1 MIAIE
6 GESILTAAEMRAA
19 EEVVIATGVSVET
32 LMERAGTA
40 IAHAVRR
47 LSEAN
52 EILILCGPGN
62 NGGDGYVAAR
72 VLAEMGAMVRVAALS
87 EPKTDAARA
96 ARAAWRGPVERLGE
110 AEPAP
115 VLVDA
120 LFGTGLTRP
129 LDATEAPS
137 RASNPDCSPAD
148 AGAQLSFNGAPDGLS
163 CSPASAGEQPV
174 VECLRLLATAA
185 QLTIAVDLPSGLA
198 TDSGRVLSTPPVFTL
213 TLALCAVKPA
223 HLLQPAAR
231 YCGQIRLLDI
241 GVTATS
247 QAEVLPTP
255 ILPTPGPDSHKYTRG
270 MVAIIA
276 GTMSGAADLA
286 ALAAMRAGAGYV
298 TLVGDSQGPP
308 HALVRT
314 PFSTDALA
322 NDRIGAL
329 VIGPGLGRD
338 DTGRTRLDAALSA
351 GHPLIID
358 GDALRLIDPDRIK
371 ALNVP
376 VILTPHA
383 GEFDALFGK
392 SDADKIT
399 RARDAAT
406 RANAVVV
413 FKGAD
418 TVIAA
423 PDGRVRIAQ
432 GASDWLS
439 TAGTGDVLA
448 GAIGAMLAMGLAAGL
463 DPLDAAGAGVWLHGD
478 AARRLGAAFIADDL
492 ADALRCAR
500 AAL

>member
-1 MIAIE
+1 MIDIE
-6 GESILTAAEMRAA
+6 AQPILTAAEMRAA
-19 EEVVIATGVSVET
+19 EDAVIAGGVSVET
-32 LMERAGTA
+32 LMDRAGTA

-47 LSEAN
+47 LAGVN
-52 EILILCGPGN
+52 EVLILCGPGN

-72 VLAEMGAMVRVAALS
+72 VLTEMGAAVRVAALS
-87 EPKTDAARA
+87 EPKTNAAKSARA
-96 ARAAWRGPVERLGE
+96 GWSGPIETLAE
-110 AEPAP
+110 AKPTP
-115 VLVDA
+115 ILVDA

-129 LDATEAPS
+129 LDAEPAPAPG
-137 RASNPDCSPAD
+137 RSPAD
-148 AGAQLSFNGAPDGLS
+148 AGAQLSSKGSPDGLLCAS
-163 CSPASAGEQPV
+163 ASAGEQSV
-174 VECLRLLATAA
+174 VGRLHFLANAA
-185 QLTIAVDLPSGLA
+185 QLSIAVDLPSGLA
-198 TDSGRVLSTPPVFTL
+198 TDSGQALSQPPVFNL
-213 TLALCAVKPA
+213 TLALGAVKPA
-223 HLLQPAAR
+223 HLLQPATR

-241 GVTATS
+241 GVPTTS
-247 QAEVLPTP
+247 QAEVIKTPSLPN
-255 ILPTPGPDSHKYTRG
+255 PGPDSHKYTRG

-276 GTMSGAADLA
+276 GTMSGASDLA

-298 TLVGDSQGPP
+298 TLLGDSQGPP

-314 PFSTDALA
+314 PFSDQALA

-338 DTGRTRLDAALSA
+338 DLAKVRLEAALNS

-358 GDALRLIDPDRIK
+358 GDALRLLDPDRIK
-371 ALNVP
+371 ALKVP

-399 RARDAAT
+399 RARKAAS
-406 RANAVVV
+406 RANAIVV

-432 GASDWLS
+432 DASDWLS

-448 GAIGAMLAMGLAAGL
+448 GAIGAMLAAKL
-463 DPLDAAGAGVWLHGD
+463 DPLDAACAGVWLHGD
-478 AARRLGAAFIADDL
+478 AARRLGPAFIADDL
-492 ADALRCAR
+492 AEALRSAR
-500 AAL
+500 GAL

>member
-1 MIAIE
+1 MIHIE
-6 GESILTAAEMRAA
+6 GQAILTAAEMRAA
-19 EEVVIATGVSVET
+19 EDAVIAGGVSVET

-47 LSEAN
+47 LAGAN
-52 EILILCGPGN
+52 DVLILCGPGN
-62 NGGDGYVAAR
+62 NGGDGYIAAR
-72 VLAEMGAMVRVAALS
+72 VLVEMGVAVRVAALS
-87 EPKTDAARA
+87 TPKTDAAKS
-96 ARAAWRGPVERLGE
+96 ARAGWSGPVETL
-110 AEPAP
+110 AAAMPAP
-115 VLVDA
+115 ILVDA

-129 LDATEAPS
+129 LDSGSTPTPN
-137 RASNPDCSPAD
+137 RSPAD
-148 AGAQLSFNGAPDGLS
+148 AGAQLSSERSPNGLLWAS
-163 CSPASAGEQPV
+163 ASAGERSV
-174 VECLRLLATAA
+174 VECLHALANAA
-185 QLTIAVDLPSGLA
+185 QLSIAVDLPSGLA
-198 TDSGRVLSTPPVFTL
+198 TDSGEALSTPPVFNL
-213 TLALCAVKPA
+213 TLALGAVKPA

-241 GVTATS
+241 GVPTLS
-247 QAEVLPTP
+247 QAEVLKAP

-298 TLVGDSQGPP
+298 TLLGDSQGPP
-308 HALVRT
+308 HALVRA
-314 PFSTDALA
+314 PFTDHALA

-338 DTGRTRLDAALSA
+338 DLAKTRLEAALISN
-351 GHPLIID
+351 HPLIID
-358 GDALRLIDPDRIK
+358 GDALRLIAPERIK
-371 ALNVP
+371 ALTVP

-392 SDADKIT
+392 SDADKIA
-399 RARDAAT
+399 RARDAAV

-432 GASDWLS
+432 DASDWLS

-448 GAIGAMLAMGLAAGL
+448 GAIGAMLAAGL
-463 DPLDAAGAGVWLHGD
+463 EPLDAACAGVWLHGD

-492 ADALRCAR
+492 AEALRSAR
-500 AAL
+500 ASL

>member
-1 MIAIE
+1 MIEIE
-6 GESILTAAEMRAA
+6 GRPILTAAEMRAA
-19 EEVVIATGVSVET
+19 EDAVIATGVSVET

-47 LSEAN
+47 LAGVN

-72 VLAEMGAMVRVAALS
+72 VLAEMGLAVRVAALS
-87 EPKTDAARA
+87 EPKTDAAKS
-96 ARAAWRGPVERLGE
+96 ARAGWGGPVETLAE
-110 AEPAP
+110 AKPSA

-129 LDATEAPS
+129 LDAITTPTPN
-137 RASNPDCSPAD
+137 RSPAD
-148 AGAQLSFNGAPDGLS
+148 AGAQSRPSREPLELSWA
-163 CSPASAGEQPV
+163 PASAGERST
-174 VECLRLLATAA
+174 VERLYSLANAA
-185 QLTIAVDLPSGLA
+185 QVSIAVDLPSGLA
-198 TDSGRVLSTPPVFTL
+198 TDSGKALSEPPIFDL
-213 TLALCAVKPA
+213 TVALGAVKPA

-231 YCGQIRLLDI
+231 YCGQFRLLDI
-241 GVTATS
+241 GVPTAS
-247 QAEVLPTP
+247 QAEVLKAPS
-255 ILPTPGPDSHKYTRG
+255 LPTPSPDSHKYTRG

-276 GTMSGAADLA
+276 GTMTGAADLA

-298 TLVGDSQGPP
+298 TLLGDSQGPP
-308 HALVRT
+308 HALVRA
-314 PFSTDALA
+314 PFTGHALA

-338 DTGRTRLDAALSA
+338 DLAKARLDTSLNA

-358 GDALRLIDPDRIK
+358 GDALRLIDPERIK
-371 ALNVP
+371 ALKVP

-383 GEFDALFGK
+383 GEFDALFGN
-392 SDADKIT
+392 SDDDKIT

-406 RANAVVV
+406 RANAIVV

-423 PDGRVRIAQ
+423 PDGRVRVAQ
-432 GASDWLS
+432 GARDWLS

-448 GAIGAMLAMGLAAGL
+448 GAIGAMLAARL
-463 DPLDAAGAGVWLHGD
+463 DPLDAACAGVWLHGD
-478 AARRLGAAFIADDL
+478 AARRLGPAFIADDL
-492 ADALRCAR
+492 AEALRSAR
-500 AAL
+500 ASL

>member
-1 MIAIE
+1 MIPIE
-6 GESILTAAEMRAA
+6 GQPILTAAEMRAA
-19 EEVVIATGVSVET
+19 EDAVIAGGVTVER
-32 LMERAGTA
+32 LMDRAGTA
-40 IAHAVRR
+40 IAYAVRR
-47 LSEAN
+47 LAGTN
-52 EILILCGPGN
+52 EVLILCGPGN

-72 VLAEMGAMVRVAALS
+72 VLAEMGVAVRVAALS
-87 EPKTDAARA
+87 EPGTDAAKS
-96 ARAAWRGPVERLGE
+96 ARAGWLGPVETLAE
-110 AEPAP
+110 ARPAP
-115 VLVDA
+115 ILVDA

-129 LDATEAPS
+129 LDVHTGPTP
-137 RASNPDCSPAD
+137 NTTPAE
-148 AGAQLSFNGAPDGLS
+148 AGAQLGNVIDRPTGSPSWA
-163 CSPASAGEQPV
+163 PASAGGVSV
-174 VECLRLLATAA
+174 VGRLHFLANAA
-185 QLTIAVDLPSGLA
+185 QLSIAVDLPSGLA
-198 TDSGRVLSTPPVFTL
+198 TDTGEALSTPPVFDL
-213 TLALCAVKPA
+213 TLALGAVKPA

-241 GVTATS
+241 GVPTAS
-247 QAEVLPTP
+247 QAEVLKTP

-276 GTMSGAADLA
+276 GTMSGATDLA

-298 TLVGDSQGPP
+298 TLLGDSQGPP

-314 PFSTDALA
+314 PFSDHALA

-338 DTGRTRLDAALSA
+338 DTAKARLEAALNA

-358 GDALRLIDPDRIK
+358 GDALRLLDPDRIK
-371 ALNVP
+371 DLKVP
-376 VILTPHA
+376 VILTPHS

-392 SDADKIT
+392 PEADKIT

-406 RANAVVV
+406 RTNAVVV
-413 FKGAD
+413 FKGVD

-448 GAIGAMLAMGLAAGL
+448 GAIGAMLAAKL
-463 DPLDAAGAGVWLHGD
+463 DPIDAACAGVWLHGD

-492 ADALRCAR
+492 AEALRSAR
-500 AAL
+500 AAP

>member
-1 MIAIE
+1 MIGIE
-6 GESILTAAEMRAA
+6 GQPILTAAEMRAA
-19 EEVVIATGVSVET
+19 EDAVIASGVSVAT
-32 LMERAGTA
+32 LMDRAGTA

-47 LSEAN
+47 LADPN
-52 EILILCGPGN
+52 EVLILCGPGN

-72 VLAEMGAMVRVAALS
+72 VLAEMGVTVRVAALS
-87 EPKTDAARA
+87 EPKTNAAKSARA
-96 ARAAWRGPVERLGE
+96 GWSGPVETLAE

-129 LDATEAPS
+129 LDGTPPTPNRS
-137 RASNPDCSPAD
+137 LAD
-148 AGAQLSFNGAPDGLS
+148 AGERSVVRSLNFLANAAQLS
-163 CSPASAGEQPV
+163 
-174 VECLRLLATAA
+174 
-185 QLTIAVDLPSGLA
+185 IAIDLPSGLA
-198 TDSGRVLSTPPVFTL
+198 TDSGKALSVPPVFNL
-213 TLALCAVKPA
+213 TLALGVVKSA
-223 HLLQPAAR
+223 LLLQPAAR
-231 YCGQIRLLDI
+231 YCGQVRLLDI
-241 GVTATS
+241 GVPTTS
-247 QAEVLPTP
+247 QAEVLKAPT
-255 ILPTPGPDSHKYTRG
+255 LPTPGPDAHKYTRG

-276 GTMSGAADLA
+276 GTMSGASDLA

-298 TLVGDSQGPP
+298 TLLGDTVGPP

-314 PFSTDALA
+314 PFSDQALA

-338 DTGRTRLDAALSA
+338 DTARARLEAAVNA

-358 GDALRLIDPDRIK
+358 GDALRLMSPDRIK
-371 ALNVP
+371 ALKVP
-376 VILTPHA
+376 VILTPHS

-418 TVIAA
+418 TVIAT
-423 PDGRVRIAQ
+423 PDGRVRIARD
-432 GASDWLS
+432 ASDWLS

-448 GAIGAMLAMGLAAGL
+448 GAIGAMLAAKL
-463 DPLDAAGAGVWLHGD
+463 DPLDAASAGVWLHGD
-478 AARRLGAAFIADDL
+478 AARRLGPAFIADDL
-492 ADALRCAR
+492 AEALRSAR
-500 AAL
+500 ASL

>member
-1 MIAIE
+1 MIGIE
-6 GESILTAAEMRAA
+6 GQPILTAAEMRAA
-19 EEVVIATGVSVET
+19 EDAVIASGVSVAT
-32 LMERAGTA
+32 LMDRAGTA

-47 LSEAN
+47 LADPN
-52 EILILCGPGN
+52 EVLILCGPGN

-72 VLAEMGAMVRVAALS
+72 VLAEMGVTVRVAALS
-87 EPKTDAARA
+87 EPKTNAAKSARA
-96 ARAAWRGPVERLGE
+96 GWSGPVETLAE

-129 LDATEAPS
+129 LDGTPPTPNRS
-137 RASNPDCSPAD
+137 LAD
-148 AGAQLSFNGAPDGLS
+148 AGERSVVRSLNFLANAAQLS
-163 CSPASAGEQPV
+163 
-174 VECLRLLATAA
+174 
-185 QLTIAVDLPSGLA
+185 IAIDLPSGLA
-198 TDSGRVLSTPPVFTL
+198 TDSGKALSVPPVFNL
-213 TLALCAVKPA
+213 TLALGVVKSA
-223 HLLQPAAR
+223 LLLQPAAR
-231 YCGQIRLLDI
+231 YCGQVRLLDI
-241 GVTATS
+241 GVPTTS
-247 QAEVLPTP
+247 QAEVLKAPT
-255 ILPTPGPDSHKYTRG
+255 LPTPGPDAHKYTRG

-276 GTMSGAADLA
+276 GTMSGASDLA

-298 TLVGDSQGPP
+298 TLLGDTVGPP
-308 HALVRT
+308 RALVRT
-314 PFSTDALA
+314 PFSDQALA

-338 DTGRTRLDAALSA
+338 DTARARLEAALNA

-358 GDALRLIDPDRIK
+358 GDALRLMSPDRIK
-371 ALNVP
+371 ALKVP
-376 VILTPHA
+376 VILTPHS

-406 RANAVVV
+406 RANAIVV

-432 GASDWLS
+432 DASDWLS

-448 GAIGAMLAMGLAAGL
+448 GAIGAMLATKL
-463 DPLDAAGAGVWLHGD
+463 DPLDAASAGVWLHGD
-478 AARRLGAAFIADDL
+478 AARRLGPAFIADDL
-492 ADALRCAR
+492 AEALRSAR
-500 AAL
+500 ASL

>member
-1 MIAIE
+1 MIRIE
-6 GESILTAAEMRAA
+6 GQPILTAAEMRAA
-19 EEVVIATGVSVET
+19 EDAVIATGVSVQT
-32 LMERAGTA
+32 LMDRAGTA

-47 LSEAN
+47 LAGSN

-62 NGGDGYVAAR
+62 NGGDGYVAAH
-72 VLAEMGAMVRVAALS
+72 VLAEMGATVRVAALS
-87 EPKTDAARA
+87 EPKTKAARA
-96 ARAAWRGPVERLGE
+96 GWHGPVEPLAE
-110 AEPAP
+110 AKPAQI
-115 VLVDA
+115 LVDA
-120 LFGTGLTRP
+120 LFGTGLTRA
-129 LDATEAPS
+129 LGETETQTQSAP
-137 RASNPDCSPAD
+137 PAK
-148 AGAQLSFNGAPDGLS
+148 AGAQLGNAIDKSPGPPNWT
-163 CSPASAGEQPV
+163 PASAGEGTIV
-174 VECLRLLATAA
+174 GRLHTLANAA
-185 QLTIAVDLPSGLA
+185 SLTIAIDLPSGLA
-198 TDSGRVLSTPPVFTL
+198 TDSGQALSTPPVFDL
-213 TLALCAVKPA
+213 TLALGALKPA
-223 HLLQPAAR
+223 HLTQPAAR

-241 GVTATS
+241 GVPATS
-247 QAEVLPTP
+247 RADVLATP

-298 TLVGDSQGPP
+298 TLLGDSQGPP

-314 PFSTDALA
+314 PFSDHALA

-338 DTGRTRLDAALSA
+338 DTARTRLDAALTA
-351 GHPLIID
+351 GHLLIID

-371 ALNVP
+371 ALKVP

-392 SDADKIT
+392 SNADKIT
-399 RARDAAT
+399 RARDAAL

-423 PDGRVRIAQ
+423 PDGRVRIAPA
-432 GASDWLS
+432 ASDWLS

-448 GAIGAMLAMGLAAGL
+448 GAIGAMLAAGL
-463 DPLDAAGAGVWLHGD
+463 DPLDAAGAGVWLHSD

>member
-1 MIAIE
+1 MIGIE
-6 GESILTAAEMRAA
+6 GQPVLTAAEMRAA
-19 EEVVIATGVSVET
+19 EDAVIATGVSVET
-32 LMERAGTA
+32 LMDRAGTA
-40 IAHAVRR
+40 IAEVVRR
-47 LSEAN
+47 LAGTN
-52 EILILCGPGN
+52 DVLILCGPGN

-72 VLAEMGAMVRVAALS
+72 VLAEMGVAVRVAALS
-87 EPKTDAARA
+87 EPKTDAAKS
-96 ARAAWRGPVERLGE
+96 ARAGWLGPVETLAE
-110 AEPAP
+110 AKPAP
-115 VLVDA
+115 ILVDA

-129 LDATEAPS
+129 LDASTTPTPN
-137 RASNPDCSPAD
+137 RSPAD
-148 AGAQLSFNGAPDGLS
+148 AGAQLNPEGSPSGLS
-163 CSPASAGEQPV
+163 WAPASAGERLGF
-174 VECLRLLATAA
+174 ECLHFLANAA
-185 QLTIAVDLPSGLA
+185 QLSIAVDLPSGLG
-198 TDSGRVLSTPPVFTL
+198 TDTGEELSTPPAFNL
-213 TLALCAVKPA
+213 TLALGAVKPA

-231 YCGQIRLLDI
+231 YCGELRLLDI
-241 GVTATS
+241 GVPTAS
-247 QAEVLPTP
+247 QAEVLKTP

-276 GTMSGAADLA
+276 GTMSGASDLA

-298 TLVGDSQGPP
+298 TLLGGSQGPP

-314 PFSTDALA
+314 PFSDHALA

-338 DTGRTRLDAALSA
+338 DTAKARLEAALTS

-358 GDALRLIDPDRIK
+358 GDALRLLDPGRIK
-371 ALNVP
+371 ALKVP

-392 SDADKIT
+392 SDTNKIT

-406 RANAVVV
+406 RANAIIV

-448 GAIGAMLAMGLAAGL
+448 GAIGAMLAARL
-463 DPLDAAGAGVWLHGD
+463 DPLDAACAGVWLHGD

-492 ADALRCAR
+492 AEALRSAR
-500 AAL
+500 ASL

>member
-1 MIAIE
+1 MIRIE
-6 GESILTAAEMRAA
+6 CQPILTAAEMRAA
-19 EEVVIATGVSVET
+19 ENAVIATGVSVET
-32 LMERAGTA
+32 LMDRAGTA
-40 IAHAVRR
+40 IAEAVRR
-47 LSEAN
+47 LAGTN
-52 EILILCGPGN
+52 EVLILCGPGN

-72 VLAEMGAMVRVAALS
+72 VLAEMGVPVRVAALS
-87 EPKTDAARA
+87 EPKTDAAKS
-96 ARAAWRGPVERLGE
+96 ARAGWLGPIETLAE
-110 AEPAP
+110 AKHAP
-115 VLVDA
+115 ILVDA
-120 LFGTGLTRP
+120 LFGSGLTRP
-129 LDATEAPS
+129 LDAITTPTPN
-137 RASNPDCSPAD
+137 RSPAD
-148 AGAQLSFNGAPDGLS
+148 AGAQDRPLGERLEFSWA
-163 CSPASAGEQPV
+163 PASARERSV
-174 VECLRLLATAA
+174 VECLHSLGNAALLS
-185 QLTIAVDLPSGLA
+185 IAVDLPSGLA
-198 TDSGRVLSTPPVFTL
+198 TDSGQALSTPPVFDL
-213 TLALCAVKPA
+213 TLALGAVKPA

-241 GVTATS
+241 GVPTVS
-247 QAEVLPTP
+247 QAEVLKTP
-255 ILPTPGPDSHKYTRG
+255 SLPTPGPDSHKYTRG

-298 TLVGDSQGPP
+298 TLLGDSQGPP

-314 PFSTDALA
+314 PFSDQALA

-338 DTGRTRLDAALSA
+338 DTARARLEAALNA

-358 GDALRLIDPDRIK
+358 GDALRLLDPDHIK
-371 ALNVP
+371 ALKVP

-392 SDADKIT
+392 SDTDKIT

-439 TAGTGDVLA
+439 TAGTGDVLS
-448 GAIGAMLAMGLAAGL
+448 GAIGAMLAAKL
-463 DPLDAAGAGVWLHGD
+463 DPLDSACAGVWLHGD
-478 AARRLGAAFIADDL
+478 AARRLGPAFIADDL
-492 ADALRCAR
+492 AEALRSAR
-500 AAL
+500 ASL

>member
-1 MIAIE
+1 MIGIE
-6 GESILTAAEMRAA
+6 GQPVLTAAEMRAA
-19 EEVVIATGVSVET
+19 EDAVIATGVSVDT

-40 IAHAVRR
+40 IAEAVRR
-47 LSEAN
+47 LAGTN
-52 EILILCGPGN
+52 EVLILCGPGN

-72 VLAEMGAMVRVAALS
+72 VLAEMGVAVRVAALS
-87 EPKTDAARA
+87 EPKTDAAKS
-96 ARAAWRGPVERLGE
+96 ARAGWLGPVDTLAE
-110 AEPAP
+110 AKPAP
-115 VLVDA
+115 ILVDA

-129 LDATEAPS
+129 LDASTTPTPN
-137 RASNPDCSPAD
+137 RSPAD
-148 AGAQLSFNGAPDGLS
+148 AGPQLNPEGSSSGLS
-163 CSPASAGEQPV
+163 WAPASAGERSV
-174 VECLRLLATAA
+174 VECLHSLANAGLLS
-185 QLTIAVDLPSGLA
+185 IAVDLPSGLA
-198 TDSGRVLSTPPVFTL
+198 TDSGEALSTPAVFNL
-213 TLALCAVKPA
+213 TLALGAVKPA

-241 GVTATS
+241 GVATAS
-247 QAEVLPTP
+247 QAEVLKTP
-255 ILPTPGPDSHKYTRG
+255 IVPTPGPDSHKYTRG

-286 ALAAMRAGAGYV
+286 ALAAMRVGAGYV
-298 TLVGDSQGPP
+298 TLLGDSQGPP
-308 HALVRT
+308 HALVRM
-314 PFSTDALA
+314 PFSDHALA

-338 DTGRTRLDAALSA
+338 DTAKARLDAALTSE
-351 GHPLIID
+351 HPLIID
-358 GDALRLIDPDRIK
+358 GDALRLLDPDRIK
-371 ALNVP
+371 TLDVP

-432 GASDWLS
+432 GSSDWLS
-439 TAGTGDVLA
+439 TAGTGDVLT
-448 GAIGAMLAMGLAAGL
+448 GAISAMLAAGL
-463 DPLDAAGAGVWLHGD
+463 EPLEAAAAGVWLHGD

-492 ADALRCAR
+492 AEALRSAR

>member
-1 MIAIE
+1 MIEIE
-6 GESILTAAEMRAA
+6 GRPILTAAEMRAA
-19 EEVVIATGVSVET
+19 EDAVIATGVSVET

-47 LSEAN
+47 LAGVN

-72 VLAEMGAMVRVAALS
+72 VLAEMGRAVRVAALS
-87 EPKTDAARA
+87 EPKTDAAKS
-96 ARAAWRGPVERLGE
+96 ARAGWGGPVETLAE
-110 AEPAP
+110 AKPSA

-129 LDATEAPS
+129 LDAITTPTPN
-137 RASNPDCSPAD
+137 R
-148 AGAQLSFNGAPDGLS
+148 
-163 CSPASAGEQPV
+163 SPASAGAQGRPSREPLELSWAPASAGERST
-174 VECLRLLATAA
+174 VERLYSLANAA
-185 QLTIAVDLPSGLA
+185 QVSIAVDLPSGLV
-198 TDSGRVLSTPPVFTL
+198 TDSGKALSEPPIFDL
-213 TLALCAVKPA
+213 TVALGAVKPA

-241 GVTATS
+241 GVPTAS
-247 QAEVLPTP
+247 QAEVLKAPS
-255 ILPTPGPDSHKYTRG
+255 LPTPGPDSHKYTRG

-276 GTMSGAADLA
+276 GTMTGAADLA

-298 TLVGDSQGPP
+298 TLLGDSQGPP
-308 HALVRT
+308 HALVRA
-314 PFSTDALA
+314 PFTGHALA

-338 DTGRTRLDAALSA
+338 DLAKARLDTSLNA

-358 GDALRLIDPDRIK
+358 GDALRLIDPERIK
-371 ALNVP
+371 ALKVP
-376 VILTPHA
+376 AILTPHA
-383 GEFDALFGK
+383 GEFDALFGN
-392 SDADKIT
+392 SDDDKIT

-406 RANAVVV
+406 RANAIVV

-423 PDGRVRIAQ
+423 PDGRVRVAQ

-448 GAIGAMLAMGLAAGL
+448 GAIGAMLAAKL
-463 DPLDAAGAGVWLHGD
+463 DPLDAACAGVWLHGD
-478 AARRLGAAFIADDL
+478 AARRLGPAFIADDL
-492 ADALRCAR
+492 AEALRSAR
-500 AAL
+500 ASL

>member
-1 MIAIE
+1 MIGIE
-6 GESILTAAEMRAA
+6 GQPILTAAEMRAA
-19 EEVVIATGVSVET
+19 EDAVIATGVSVET

-40 IAHAVRR
+40 IAEAVRR
-47 LSEAN
+47 LAGTN
-52 EILILCGPGN
+52 EVLILCGPGN

-72 VLAEMGAMVRVAALS
+72 VLAEMGVTVRVAALS
-87 EPKTDAARA
+87 EPRTDAAKS
-96 ARAAWRGPVERLGE
+96 ARAGWPSPVETLAG
-110 AEPAP
+110 AKPAP
-115 VLVDA
+115 ILVDA

-129 LDATEAPS
+129 LN
-137 RASNPDCSPAD
+137 ASTKPTPNRSPAD
-148 AGAQLSFNGAPDGLS
+148 AGAQSKPLGTPLKLSWA
-163 CSPASAGEQPV
+163 PASAGERSV
-174 VECLRLLATAA
+174 VECLHSLANAA
-185 QLTIAVDLPSGLA
+185 QLSIAIDLPSGLA
-198 TDSGRVLSTPPVFTL
+198 TDTGEALSTPPVFNL
-213 TLALCAVKPA
+213 TLALGAVKPA

-241 GVTATS
+241 GVPTVS
-247 QAEVLPTP
+247 QAEVLKAP

-276 GTMSGAADLA
+276 GTMSGASDLA

-298 TLVGDSQGPP
+298 TLLGDSQGPP

-314 PFSTDALA
+314 PFSDHALA

-338 DTGRTRLDAALSA
+338 DIARARLDAALTS

-358 GDALRLIDPDRIK
+358 GDALRLLDPDRIR
-371 ALNVP
+371 ALDVP
-376 VILTPHA
+376 LILTPHA

-406 RANAVVV
+406 RTNAIVV

-448 GAIGAMLAMGLAAGL
+448 GAIGAMLAARLEPLEAA
-463 DPLDAAGAGVWLHGD
+463 AAGVWLHGD

-492 ADALRCAR
+492 AEALRSAR
-500 AAL
+500 ASL

>member
-1 MIAIE
+1 MIGIE
-6 GESILTAAEMRAA
+6 GQPILTAAEMRAA
-19 EEVVIATGVSVET
+19 EDAVIASGVSVAT
-32 LMERAGTA
+32 LMDRAGTA

-47 LSEAN
+47 LAGTN
-52 EILILCGPGN
+52 EVLILCGPGN

-72 VLAEMGAMVRVAALS
+72 VLAEMGVTVRVAALS
-87 EPKTDAARA
+87 EPKTNAAKSARA
-96 ARAAWRGPVERLGE
+96 GWSGPVETLAE

-129 LDATEAPS
+129 LDGTPPTPNRS
-137 RASNPDCSPAD
+137 LAD
-148 AGAQLSFNGAPDGLS
+148 AGERSVVRSLNFLANAAQLS
-163 CSPASAGEQPV
+163 
-174 VECLRLLATAA
+174 
-185 QLTIAVDLPSGLA
+185 IAIDLPSGLA
-198 TDSGRVLSTPPVFTL
+198 TDSGKALSVPPVFNL
-213 TLALCAVKPA
+213 TLALGVVKSA
-223 HLLQPAAR
+223 LLLQPAAR
-231 YCGQIRLLDI
+231 YCGQVRLLDI
-241 GVTATS
+241 GVPTTS
-247 QAEVLPTP
+247 QAEVLKAPT
-255 ILPTPGPDSHKYTRG
+255 LPTPGPDAHKYTRG

-276 GTMSGAADLA
+276 GTMSGASDLA

-298 TLVGDSQGPP
+298 TLLGDTVGPP

-314 PFSTDALA
+314 PFSDQALA

-338 DTGRTRLDAALSA
+338 DTARARLEAAVNA

-358 GDALRLIDPDRIK
+358 GDALRLMSPDRIK
-371 ALNVP
+371 ALKVP
-376 VILTPHA
+376 VILTPHS

-418 TVIAA
+418 TVIAT
-423 PDGRVRIAQ
+423 PDGRVRIARD
-432 GASDWLS
+432 ASDWLS

-448 GAIGAMLAMGLAAGL
+448 GAIGAMLAAKL
-463 DPLDAAGAGVWLHGD
+463 DPLDAASAGVWLHGD
-478 AARRLGAAFIADDL
+478 AARRLGPAFIADDL
-492 ADALRCAR
+492 AEALRSAR
-500 AAL
+500 ASL

>member
-1 MIAIE
+1 MIDIE
-6 GESILTAAEMRAA
+6 GQPILTAAEMRAA
-19 EEVVIATGVSVET
+19 EDAVIARGVSVET

-47 LSEAN
+47 LAGTN
-52 EILILCGPGN
+52 EVLILCGPGN

-72 VLAEMGAMVRVAALS
+72 VLAEMGLKVRVAALS
-87 EPKTDAARA
+87 EPKTAVAKSARA
-96 ARAAWRGPVERLGE
+96 GWPGPVETLADAR
-110 AEPAP
+110 PAP
-115 VLVDA
+115 ILVDA

-129 LDATEAPS
+129 LDAEPAPTPS
-137 RASNPDCSPAD
+137 RSPAD
-148 AGAQLSFNGAPDGLS
+148 AGAQLSSKGSPNGLLWA
-163 CSPASAGEQPV
+163 PASAGERPV
-174 VECLRLLATAA
+174 VERLHALANAA
-185 QLTIAVDLPSGLA
+185 QFSIAVDLPSGLA
-198 TDSGRVLSTPPVFTL
+198 TDSGKALSTPPIFNL
-213 TLALCAVKPA
+213 TLALGAVKPA

-231 YCGQIRLLDI
+231 YSGQIRLLDI
-241 GVTATS
+241 DVPTTS
-247 QAEVLPTP
+247 QAEVLKPP
-255 ILPTPGPDSHKYTRG
+255 IIPTPGPDSHKYTRG
-270 MVAIIA
+270 MVAVIA
-276 GTMSGAADLA
+276 GTMAGASDLA

-298 TLVGDSQGPP
+298 TLLGDSQGPP

-314 PFSTDALA
+314 PFSDQALA

-338 DTGRTRLDAALSA
+338 DIARNRLEAALTSN
-351 GHPLIID
+351 HPLIID
-358 GDALRLIDPDRIK
+358 GDALRLLDPDRIK
-371 ALNVP
+371 ALKVP
-376 VILTPHA
+376 IILTPHA

-392 SDADKIT
+392 SDADKIA

-418 TVIAA
+418 TVIAT

-448 GAIGAMLAMGLAAGL
+448 GAIGAMLAAKLEPLEAA
-463 DPLDAAGAGVWLHGD
+463 AAGVWLHGD
-478 AARRLGAAFIADDL
+478 AARRLGPAFIADDL
-492 ADALRCAR
+492 AEALRSAR

>member
-1 MIAIE
+1 MIPIA
-6 GESILTAAEMRAA
+6 GQPILTAAEMRAA
-19 EEVVIATGVSVET
+19 EDAVIATGVSVET
-32 LMERAGTA
+32 LMDRAGTA

-47 LSEAN
+47 LSGSNA
-52 EILILCGPGN
+52 ILILCGPGN

-72 VLAEMGAMVRVAALS
+72 VLAGMGATVRVAALS
-87 EPKTDAARA
+87 EPKTDAAKA
-96 ARAAWRGPVERLGE
+96 ARAGWHGPVETL
-110 AEPAP
+110 ADAKPAP
-115 VLVDA
+115 ILIDA
-120 LFGTGLTRP
+120 LFGTGLTRA
-129 LDATEAPS
+129 LDARTAATKTS
-137 RASNPDCSPAD
+137 SPAD
-148 AGAQLSFNGAPDGLS
+148 AGAQLSTECTTSGSAWA
-163 CSPASAGEQPV
+163 PASAGEHPV
-174 VECLRLLATAA
+174 VERLHCLATAA
-185 QLTIAVDLPSGLA
+185 NLTIAIDLPSGLA
-198 TDSGRVLSTPPVFTL
+198 TDTGQALSTPPTFDLTL
-213 TLALCAVKPA
+213 TLGAPKPA

-231 YCGQIRLLDI
+231 YCGQIRLIDI
-241 GVTATS
+241 GVPTTS
-247 QAEVLPTP
+247 QAEVLKAPT
-255 ILPTPGPDSHKYTRG
+255 LPRPGPDSHKYTRG

-298 TLVGDSQGPP
+298 TLLSDTAGPP

-314 PFSTDALA
+314 PFSPHALA

-338 DTGRTRLDAALSA
+338 DAAKARLDAALTA

-358 GDALRLIDPDRIK
+358 GDALRLIAPDRIK
-371 ALNVP
+371 ALEVP

-392 SDADKIT
+392 SQADKIT
-399 RARDAAT
+399 RARDAAV
-406 RANAVVV
+406 RAGAVVV

-448 GAIGAMLAMGLAAGL
+448 GAIGAMLASGLEPLEAAS
-463 DPLDAAGAGVWLHGD
+463 AGVWLHSD
-478 AARRLGAAFIADDL
+478 AARRLGPAFIADDL
-492 ADALRCAR
+492 ADALRSAR